1 MKAKSLSKLNGAA
14 QPIACRVS
22 RAGARRAARLAQEAA
37 RYLVGGVNS
46 PVRTFRAVGGVP
58 TIVTRSRGP
67 WITDMHGQRSV
78 DFIMGWGAL
87 ILGHRHPKIS
97 QALRMQLANGIH
109 FGLTHE
115 AEIELARLISQALP
129 SMEQVRFMPS
139 GTEAAMTAIRLARA
153 CTGRTKVLSFEGC
166 YHGHSDGL
174 LVKRGSGLATLGL
187 AKSAGVPESIAA
199 ETVVV
204 AYNDRAALEEAMARF
219 GEQLACAIVE
229 PIPANMGVML
239 PDLEWLRRLRALTS
253 EQGALLIFDEVVT
266 GFRVAYGGAQTV
278 LRIMP
283 DLTLLGK
290 IIGGGVPIGA
300 LGGSRR
306 LMQRLAPE
314 GDVYHAGTFAGHP
327 LAMAGG
333 VATLTELARTP
344 VYERLEASAVYVAQ
358 GLTEAAAQAGV
369 PVQLNRVGSM
379 LTLFFH
385 SAAVRCF
392 EDARRA
398 DAARFSAWANG
409 LRDRGVLVPPSPF
422 EAWFI
427 STTHTRSVLQHV
439 LAQAAAVFRAL

>member
-1 MKAKSLSKLNGAA
+1 
-14 QPIACRVS
+14 
-22 RAGARRAARLAQEAA
+22 
-37 RYLVGGVNS
+37 
-46 PVRTFRAVGGVP
+46 
-58 TIVTRSRGP
+58 
-67 WITDMHGQRSV
+67 
-78 DFIMGWGAL
+78 
-87 ILGHRHPKIS
+87 
-97 QALRMQLANGIH
+97 
-109 FGLTHE
+109 LTHE
-115 AEIELARLISQALP
+115 AEITLARLISQALP

-204 AYNDRAALEEAMARF
+204 PYNDRAALEEAMARF
-219 GEQLACAIVE
+219 GEQVACAIVE
-229 PIPANMGVML
+229 PIPANMGVMV
-239 PDLEWLRRLRALTS
+239 PDPEWLRRLRALTS

-266 GFRVAYGGAQTV
+266 GFRVAYGGAQTI

-333 VATLTELARTP
+333 VAALTELARTP
-344 VYERLEASAVYVAQ
+344 VYERLEASAAYVAH
-358 GLTEAAAQAGV
+358 GLTEAAAHARV
-369 PVQLNRVGSM
+369 PIQINRVGSM

-422 EAWFI
+422 ESWFV
-427 STTHTRSVLQHV
+427 STAHTRSVLQYV
-439 LAQAAAVFRAL
+439 LAQAAAVFETL